1 MSTIKS
7 FKTKLFS
14 GNVEIFNSAQEV
26 VEVGRQRNITDSS
39 FHDMHKPDEVDS
51 KFCGGVKTFEEA
63 EELMKTGY
71 QPTVDRMKK
80 GIKANVS
87 GQGKRIA
94 FRNEVVGFQP
104 IVPLALQGVPNCM
117 VNTHMK
123 PIKSKVLNIYY
134 DMTASWS
141 TSSESIIKAGQD
153 ILAAIMELEM
163 QGYKFNLYAIQTYFD
178 GKTADMLCTK
188 IKSANTPMDLKR
200 ISFPLTHTAYFRV
213 IGWDWYSRFPQGKYR
228 SGYGHALG
236 CDYDQKQLSEAFEQI
251 FHEKCIY
258 FSAAKVIKETVDTI
272 KEVLTNADDGRKK

>member
-14 GNVEIFNSAQEV
+14 GNVEIFNSAHEV
-26 VEVGRQRNITDSS
+26 VETSRAREMTSTA
-39 FHDMHKPDEVDS
+39 FHNMHNPEQVDPD
-51 KFCGGVKTFEEA
+51 FCGGVNTFEEA
-63 EELMKTGY
+63 EELMTRGY

-80 GIKANVS
+80 EIKANVS
-87 GQGKRIA
+87 GQGKRVS

-104 IVPLALQGVPNCM
+104 IIPLALQGVPTCM
-117 VNTHMK
+117 VNTYMK

-134 DMTASWS
+134 DMTASCG
-141 TSSESIIKAGQD
+141 TSSDAIIKAGQD

-200 ISFPLTHTAYFRV
+200 ISFPLTHTAYFRC
-213 IGWDWYSRFPQGKYR
+213 IGFDWYSRFPLGTYR
-228 SGYGHALG
+228 VGYGHALG
-236 CDYDQKQLSEAFEQI
+236 YTYNQKQCSEAFEEI

-272 KEVLTNADDGRKK
+272 KEVLTNAETK